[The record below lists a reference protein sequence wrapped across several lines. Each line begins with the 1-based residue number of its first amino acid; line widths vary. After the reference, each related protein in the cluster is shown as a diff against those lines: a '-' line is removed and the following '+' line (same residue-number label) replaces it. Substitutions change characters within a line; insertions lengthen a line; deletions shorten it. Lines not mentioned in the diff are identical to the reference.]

1 MCLSN
6 AQALSDLVPQSRRG
20 CHCHAPLPLTPA
32 PRVAYRFQL
41 TYEKRRCL
49 TMFCLLWV
57 CVELEQ
63 IRGTNPKPQHQQQ
76 HQQQQ
81 QNYATTTSK
90 TSARETRVK
99 GVREEHK
106 VRKSTKTI
114 IQIILF
120 ITPLRNYI
128 LFTLSSVMMR
138 PPSRVEFRRVDSHWE
153 MRMKMDKRTVSQ
165 GPALLWVCSVVA
177 VAGKPIEGWTGLETL
192 LRFGSRCVYK
202 LWKSVCILTYE
213 NHVVALSSAGEECG
227 LVLVG
232 GASVCV
238 YLAWGLPHHCHQID
252 SYCASLTFFLYVLG
266 IALATSLFS
275 CGFSGCNWLKKKK
288 IVPTMLAPC
297 APLLI
302 GSPANFA
309 IKFHLKLQLNTDRA
323 GGKRDRERERG
334 RR

>member
-41 TYEKRRCL
+41 TYERRRCL

-76 HQQQQ
+76 HHNQQ

-138 PPSRVEFRRVDSHWE
+138 PPSRAEFRRVDSSRE

-177 VAGKPIEGWTGLETL
+177 VAGKPIEG
-192 LRFGSRCVYK
+192 
-202 LWKSVCILTYE
+202 
-213 NHVVALSSAGEECG
+213 
-227 LVLVG
+227 
-232 GASVCV
+232 
-238 YLAWGLPHHCHQID
+238 
-252 SYCASLTFFLYVLG
+252 
-266 IALATSLFS
+266 
-275 CGFSGCNWLKKKK
+275 
-288 IVPTMLAPC
+288 
-297 APLLI
+297 
-302 GSPANFA
+302 
-309 IKFHLKLQLNTDRA
+309 
-323 GGKRDRERERG
+323 
-334 RR
+334 

>member
-6 AQALSDLVPQSRRG
+6 AQALSDLVPQSRRA
-20 CHCHAPLPLTPA
+20 CHCHAPLPLTPP

-41 TYEKRRCL
+41 TYERRRCL
-49 TMFCLLWV
+49 AMFCLLWV

-76 HQQQQ
+76 QQHQQ

-138 PPSRVEFRRVDSHWE
+138 PPSRAEPSSGESTTRLDS
-153 MRMKMDKRTVSQ
+153 S
-165 GPALLWVCSVVA
+165 
-177 VAGKPIEGWTGLETL
+177 
-192 LRFGSRCVYK
+192 
-202 LWKSVCILTYE
+202 
-213 NHVVALSSAGEECG
+213 
-227 LVLVG
+227 
-232 GASVCV
+232 
-238 YLAWGLPHHCHQID
+238 
-252 SYCASLTFFLYVLG
+252 
-266 IALATSLFS
+266 
-275 CGFSGCNWLKKKK
+275 
-288 IVPTMLAPC
+288 
-297 APLLI
+297 
-302 GSPANFA
+302 
-309 IKFHLKLQLNTDRA
+309 
-323 GGKRDRERERG
+323 
-334 RR
+334 